1 MKFEVTNIISS
12 LYGLIIK
19 KHLTWMTNV
28 CTNGEKDSYVSN
40 TIKYLKGLFQGDSL
54 SVLLF
59 ILSLNPMSFLLNKL
73 KGYAFGKNGSR
84 NEDITHLFFVD
95 DLKIFDTNMS
105 SGKTLLDL
113 VTTFPQDIG
122 MKSGQSKCAYLMI
135 ESEKQN
141 CTTKIL
147 EMN

>member
-1 MKFEVTNIISS
+1 
-12 LYGLIIK
+12 
-19 KHLTWMTNV
+19 
-28 CTNGEKDSYVSN
+28 
-40 TIKYLKGLFQGDSL
+40 
-54 SVLLF
+54 
-59 ILSLNPMSFLLNKL
+59 
-73 KGYAFGKNGSR
+73 
-84 NEDITHLFFVD
+84 
-95 DLKIFDTNMS
+95 MS

-122 MKSGQSKCAYLMI
+122 MKSGESKCAYLMI